1 VGTSIP
7 EEFDLSLNLPN
18 PFNPATEVRYQIP
31 EVSNIRLSICDVLA
45 REVAVLVDEMK
56 PPAHTKRHEMRPGCQ
71 AESTSAE

>member
-1 VGTSIP
+1 MFQHSGGATGVEVGTSIP

-31 EVSNIRLSICDVLA
+31 EVSNIRLSICDALV

-56 PPAHTKRHEMRPGCQ
+56 TAGAYKAT
-71 AESTSAE
+71 